1 MCHNM
6 KNYIFITF
14 SVVNAGG
21 AQLYVRNKLEYLQKN
36 GYDVYVFSA
45 TEGVVLINGLKKYRP
60 YILHDLA
67 YSPLV
72 LSKSVVN
79 NVLNRMT
86 GCLEGNKNETIVE
99 SHSIQFGLWG
109 EMLAEKLQGKHFLYT
124 LEELNIIPNSHFLN
138 FTLYKWKQ
146 VALAGIMNRSL
157 ITFFYKYGIT
167 ISDNQAYWLPA
178 YCSNPVEDIPTDV
191 ELSSDK
197 INICL
202 MGRLDKGFMRPS
214 ALAIADYIKTNTS
227 TAYNV
232 VIIGGGEKTIENDFV
247 NIFTGVSN
255 ATLILTGFL
264 SPISY
269 DLISKMDVVVTS
281 AGCCTA
287 AWKQGLIV
295 ISVDGKDFNPIGV
308 FKFTTDNSLFRTNEP
323 KVPLQNLLDD
333 VLVKRKYPKKIHGFV
348 PITFDFKNHIDFIE
362 NMKNCYSYFKVL
374 DIPISFKLKV
384 IENIKR
390 ILYNFLGNA
399 KYSKFS
405 AYFKTCLMSQK

>member
-1 MCHNM
+1 
-6 KNYIFITF
+6 
-14 SVVNAGG
+14 
-21 AQLYVRNKLEYLQKN
+21 
-36 GYDVYVFSA
+36 
-45 TEGVVLINGLKKYRP
+45 
-60 YILHDLA
+60 
-67 YSPLV
+67 
-72 LSKSVVN
+72 
-79 NVLNRMT
+79 
-86 GCLEGNKNETIVE
+86 
-99 SHSIQFGLWG
+99 
-109 EMLAEKLQGKHFLYT
+109 
-124 LEELNIIPNSHFLN
+124 
-138 FTLYKWKQ
+138 
-146 VALAGIMNRSL
+146 
-157 ITFFYKYGIT
+157 
-167 ISDNQAYWLPA
+167 
-178 YCSNPVEDIPTDV
+178 
-191 ELSSDK
+191 
-197 INICL
+197 

-295 ISVDGKDFNPIGV
+295 ISVDGKDFYPIGV

-390 ILYNFLGNA
+390 FLYNFLGNA